1 MRGTQPKRKEI
12 IIHHYSKKTKKWSN
26 YNFFQK
32 ECRREHRKAE
42 QNFITNSIEKG
53 LLENNSKPF
62 WRYVKSRRQDN
73 LGISPL
79 LENGIPY
86 SDSRGKAK
94 VLLKQFCSV
103 FTKDKSN
110 SQPCQTNR
118 YVDEPLVS
126 LEVNPNGVEKLLK
139 KINPNKAQGPDN
151 IQNRVLKE
159 CATEL
164 TPAVTSLFN
173 LSLSTSTLPAA
184 WTKANVSPIFKKGN
198 RHHAENYRPVSLT
211 SVLSKTLEHIVYSNI
226 LKHLDKHNILTKLNH
241 GFRKGFSCETQLAL
255 TLDDIVRN
263 FDSNIQTDIV
273 VLDFS
278 KAFDKVPHDRLLLK
292 LSSYGIQGGLL
303 DWIKN
308 YLCFRTMTV
317 VVDGASSDAAPVIS
331 GVPQGTVLGPLLFLC
346 YINDLPDSVSS
357 QVRLFADDCVLY
369 RPIRKYADHQK
380 LQDDLANLEKWAE
393 TWGMEFNAKKCHI
406 LSVKNKT
413 SFFYQLCGE
422 ILKTVNNTTY
432 LGINIS
438 NDLKWATHI
447 KDICSKAS
455 SRLGFI
461 RRNLQHC
468 PLTTRKNAYLA
479 LVRSTLEY
487 GAAIWD
493 PHFKTD
499 IDRVEKIQSRAI
511 RFIQR
516 DYHSR
521 DHGCVERM
529 RHQLHLQTLQDRRR
543 DIRLTLFFKIVQ
555 GLTPAIEIKNHLESI
570 NHNRR
575 QIRAKKYD
583 NCVSNN
589 PIEKYHQNH
598 NKCFKIPH
606 STKVELEN
614 SFFFRT
620 AIDWNNLKQ
629 ETVDAAS
636 INAFRANLR
645 RK

>member
-1 MRGTQPKRKEI
+1 M
-12 IIHHYSKKTKKWSN
+12 
-26 YNFFQK
+26 
-32 ECRREHRKAE
+32 
-42 QNFITNSIEKG
+42 
-53 LLENNSKPF
+53 
-62 WRYVKSRRQDN
+62 
-73 LGISPL
+73 
-79 LENGIPY
+79 
-86 SDSRGKAK
+86 
-94 VLLKQFCSV
+94 LKQFCSV
-103 FTKDKSN
+103 FTRDHNGSK
-110 SQPCQTNR
+110 QHQTDTYIN
-118 YVDEPLVS
+118 DPLVS
-126 LEVNPNGVEKLLK
+126 LEVNENGVEKLLK

-151 IQNRVLKE
+151 VQNRVLKE

-173 LSLSTSTLPAA
+173 LSLSTSLLPSA

-241 GFRKGFSCETQLAL
+241 GFRKGYSCETQLAL

-263 FDSNIQTDIV
+263 FDRNIQTDVV

-303 DWIKN
+303 DWIRN

-317 VVDGASSDAAPVIS
+317 VVDGASSDAAPVLS

-346 YINDLPDSVSS
+346 FINDLPDAVSS

-369 RPIRKYADHQK
+369 RPIKSYADHRK
-380 LQDDLANLEKWAE
+380 LQEDLANLEKWAE

-413 SFFYQLCGE
+413 SFYYQLCGE

-479 LVRSTLEY
+479 LVRSSLEY

-493 PHFKTD
+493 PYFKSD
-499 IDRVEKIQSRAI
+499 IDMIDKIQSRAI

-529 RHQLHLQTLQDRRR
+529 RHQLQLETLQDRRR

-555 GLTPAIEIKNHLESI
+555 GLTPAIQIQDHLTPVRT
-570 NHNRR
+570 NKR
-575 QIRAKKYD
+575 QVRAKQFED
-583 NCVSNN
+583 CISNN
-589 PIEKYHQNH
+589 PIEKYHQN
-598 NKCFKIPH
+598 NNNCFRIPQA
-606 STKVELEN
+606 KVELEN
-614 SFFFRT
+614 SFFIRT
-620 AIDWNNLKQ
+620 AKEWNSLDQ

-636 INAFRANLR
+636 INAFRAKLR
-645 RK
+645 RN